1 MNRSILGS
9 FVLLVLG
16 SSIASSVHASSGDPA
31 PIVVVG
37 DRANQAEIA
46 ATQAKSITLR
56 PTADNP
62 LPRRYAS
69 ICVKLFGIDPAYG
82 ALLAERI
89 RDNMRTLKRPVG
101 GPQCQPNVWI
111 GFTKNSRTEVAL
123 LRKQDPAMFASLK
136 AFEIDRIFGG
146 SGAAQVWHATEIRGV
161 DGRPIPIVELNIPG
175 PGGARKIETGY
186 NAQYRGG
193 RLVSAIRSDING
205 TIVIF
210 DRDRANGKSVQ
221 QLADYA
227 TFRILAPV
235 QDLAVVPEKSV
246 PSILQLFSEGA
257 DPPDGLTEFDW
268 AYLSAYY
275 KLDRGAKVSAIHD
288 AAKQAMLDGTGA
300 KLRERAAT
308 GQPAAP

>member
-1 MNRSILGS
+1 MFLRRLFVAFS
-9 FVLLVLG
+9 FLVAT
-16 SSIASSVHASSGDPA
+16 SAITSPAPCNASDPA
-31 PIVVVG
+31 SIVVVG
-37 DRANQAEIA
+37 SRAEQAEA
-46 ATQAKSITLR
+46 AADQAKSITLR

-146 SGAAQVWHATEIRGV
+146 SGAAQAWHATEIRGV

-175 PGGARKIETGY
+175 PGGGRKIETGY

-193 RLVSAIRSDING
+193 RLVSTIRSDING

-210 DRDRANGKSVQ
+210 DRDRADRKSV
-221 QLADYA
+221 
-227 TFRILAPV
+227 V
-235 QDLAVVPEKSV
+235 
-246 PSILQLFSEGA
+246 
-257 DPPDGLTEFDW
+257 
-268 AYLSAYY
+268 
-275 KLDRGAKVSAIHD
+275 
-288 AAKQAMLDGTGA
+288 
-300 KLRERAAT
+300 
-308 GQPAAP
+308 

>member
-1 MNRSILGS
+1 
-9 FVLLVLG
+9 
-16 SSIASSVHASSGDPA
+16 
-31 PIVVVG
+31 
-37 DRANQAEIA
+37 
-46 ATQAKSITLR
+46 
-56 PTADNP
+56 
-62 LPRRYAS
+62 
-69 ICVKLFGIDPAYG
+69 
-82 ALLAERI
+82 
-89 RDNMRTLKRPVG
+89 
-101 GPQCQPNVWI
+101 
-111 GFTKNSRTEVAL
+111 
-123 LRKQDPAMFASLK
+123 MFASLK

-175 PGGARKIETGY
+175 PGGGRKIETGY

-193 RLVSAIRSDING
+193 RLVSTIRSDING

-246 PSILQLFSEGA
+246 PSILQLFSGGA

-288 AAKQAMLDGTGA
+288 AAKRSMLDGTGA
-300 KLRERAAT
+300 KLREKAAVSEPT
-308 GQPAAP
+308 AP